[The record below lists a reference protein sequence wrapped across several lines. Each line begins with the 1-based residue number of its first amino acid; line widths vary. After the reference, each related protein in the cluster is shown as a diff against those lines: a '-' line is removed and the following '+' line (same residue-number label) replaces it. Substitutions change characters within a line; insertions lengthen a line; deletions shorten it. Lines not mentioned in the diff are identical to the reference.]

1 MACGCAAS
9 RRGVCPSVMVTRG
22 LERGGR
28 AAGMVVKG
36 LEVCGKWVVGW
47 ERSGLTRRTRSRSGG
62 VHCKCV
68 MVARGL
74 LLIGRQVGMCVRKIS
89 LCWYA
94 HPPCLSRALYAFF
107 TPFMCSSASP
117 SHRYPLHKTFTPFQR
132 VITKY
137 NHNVCWHDGTP

>member
-9 RRGVCPSVMVTRG
+9 RRGVCPSVVVTRG

-28 AAGMVVKG
+28 ATGMVVKG

-89 LCWYA
+89 LWLVCPS
-94 HPPCLSRALYAFF
+94 PPSLASFICLLH
-107 TPFMCSSASP
+107 TLHVPFASP
-117 SHRYPLHKTFTPFQR
+117 SHRYPLHKTFTPFQW

-137 NHNVCWHDGTP
+137 NHNVC